1 MVKHEARMADTTDT
15 SEDIDVEGVLE
26 EDTEDDEEAIMSDV
40 HTESE
45 SQEGLPVE
53 VFDIASV
60 LEEEGDED
68 SESDEDDDDDDD
80 DGIEDD
86 LEDEE
91 GMRSDDLLSEAA
103 SGQIDELLNNT
114 DLNEEDETALVGKGK
129 GKGGRRKKSRKRKR
143 RRRKSSRSG
152 KRRKRKRKGRR
163 RRRGRPSYPTVDP
176 SLTGCAAE
184 AALKERLAA
193 KLTSPGNMRKAPSFL
208 RFAFHDAVDHN
219 NLLKN
224 KGGRWEWFRNRR
236 WRYWPK
242 WIKVPHDKG
251 DYGGMDGC
259 LHSPLSGG
267 AFGKPVMG
275 HNWGLEGVARM
286 VVEDAKTAQNA
297 GLCKTVEDCM
307 VDIFAFSAL
316 TAIEQAGGPSI
327 TMKWGRKKGYCGKE
341 TLIVGRRRKRKGGK
355 GKGKSKES

>member
-26 EDTEDDEEAIMSDV
+26 EDTEDDEEASMSDV

-53 VFDIASV
+53 VFDITSV

-68 SESDEDDDDDDD
+68 SESDEDDDDD
-80 DGIEDD
+80 
-86 LEDEE
+86 EDEE
-91 GMRSDDLLSEAA
+91 GMRSDDLVSESA
-103 SGQIDELLNNT
+103 SGQIDEVLNNT

-129 GKGGRRKKSRKRKR
+129 GKGDRRKKSRKRKSR
-143 RRRKSSRSG
+143 RSG

-242 WIKVPHDKG
+242 WVKVPHDKG

-286 VVEDAKTAQNA
+286 VVEDAKTAHNA